1 MLLLFDAV
9 LSSGNTLLEILQIC
23 YGHKSGN
30 NRLVFLMQPI
40 SERLKLEI
48 TTKLRLVKVH
58 KTQQ

>member
-1 MLLLFDAV
+1 MLLLFDSV

-30 NRLVFLMQPI
+30 NRLVLLMQPI

-48 TTKLRLVKVH
+48 TTKLRLVNVH
-58 KTQQ
+58 KT